1 MRWQTSINQPIFKKK
16 SITKDMNHCVAFGL
30 AAALVGATAMNAD
43 VGAQGIDGIISS
55 LRDLECFEAK
65 ALFRVSLPQSDDDVV
80 YDIDLSAAADSSL
93 NRLSP
98 CSYLTEWRLAT
109 PSGIVD
115 GFSAY
120 FDGHHYRYRNER
132 LQEYHLAW
140 DSIPFM
146 PPDGSPGVQS
156 SAQFTDLYP
165 GFIADALAEMQSD
178 PRFTLSID
186 NLRNIGGH
194 LTVELRAVM
203 KIDDITAMERRFVFD
218 RSTLLPLLIETES
231 NPGQISEQT
240 TSVCYTYPDS
250 TSMRCPSLS
259 EVALI
264 ARHPLVFERYRE
276 SNFRIES
283 LAGMQL
289 PSFSLPTVDGNRF
302 SHHRGEPL
310 PSPTVIAILDPTTG
324 FNADLIA
331 AIRTAADRLP
341 VATDILWAFNST
353 NTDLVNESIPTLRPD
368 EHLLFNAKSL
378 VSDCGAASLPVIV
391 IADTSG
397 TIKKVILGFNN
408 RLTEIVMQSIALA
421 M

>member
-1 MRWQTSINQPIFKKK
+1 
-16 SITKDMNHCVAFGL
+16 MNHCVAFGL
-30 AAALVGATAMNAD
+30 AAAWVGTTAMSIDVNA
-43 VGAQGIDGIISS
+43 QEIDRIISS

-65 ALFRVSLPQSDDDVV
+65 ARFRVSLPQSDDDVV
-80 YDIDLSAAADSSL
+80 YDIDLSAAADSSR

-109 PSGIVD
+109 PSGTVE

-156 SAQFTDLYP
+156 TAQFTDLYP

-178 PRFTLSID
+178 PRFTLSLDSLTKID
-186 NLRNIGGH
+186 GH
-194 LTVELRAVM
+194 QTVELRSVM
-203 KIDDITAMERRFVFD
+203 NVDGITAMERRFVFD
-218 RSTLLPLLIETES
+218 GSTLLPLLIETES

-240 TSVCYTYPDS
+240 TSVSYAYPDS

-259 EVALI
+259 EADLI
-264 ARHPLVFERYRE
+264 ARHPLTFERYRE

-289 PSFSLPTVDGNRF
+289 PSFSLPTVDGDRF
-302 SHHRGEPL
+302 THHRGEPL
-310 PSPTVIAILDPTTG
+310 PSPAVIAILDPTTG
-324 FNADLIA
+324 FNGEVIA

-341 VATDILWAFNST
+341 VATDILWAFNTT

-378 VSDCGAASLPVIV
+378 VRDCGAASLPVIV

-397 TIKKVILGFNN
+397 TVKKVILGFNN
-408 RLTEIVMQSIALA
+408 RLSEIVMQSIALA